1 MSEVSQSQ
9 PRRAGK
15 KARSIDKV
23 SLALGQS
30 VEDVEEASG
39 QSSKS
44 VRLSHAKRMLDMKDG
59 DEHFNVGETSVA
71 PILDMYVKIKMASLY
86 PSIVTLNIPLVN

>member
-15 KARSIDKV
+15 KVRSIDKV

-71 PILDMYVKIKMASLY
+71 PINDMYIRIKAMALY
-86 PSIVTLNIPLVN
+86 PEIVSLRIPLVN